1 MAVTLTL
8 NELAVQLRYSVS
20 DSVPPPHHYVVDLRD
35 WLAAAT
41 EWVER
46 RAPLAPEDTMNRAVT
61 QICGYWSQSPV
72 APPQRFGY
80 NAWLNSGAAALLAP
94 WIKRRA
100 QAI

>member
-8 NELAVQLRYSVS
+8 NELAVQLGYSVS
-20 DSVPPPHHYVVDLRD
+20 DSVPPLQAYVVDLRAY
-35 WLAAAT
+35 LAAAT

-61 QICGYWSQSPV
+61 QIAGYWSQSPL
-72 APPQRFGY
+72 APAQRFGY
-80 NAWLNSGAAALLAP
+80 NAWLHSGAAALLGP

>member
-8 NELAVQLRYSVS
+8 NELAVQLGYSIS
-20 DSVPPPHHYVVDLRD
+20 DSVPPAQPYVVDLRD

-46 RAPLAPEDTMNRAVT
+46 RAPLAPSDTQNRAVT
-61 QICGYWSQSPV
+61 QLAAYWNDAPT

-80 NAWLNSGAAALLAP
+80 NAWLHSGAAQLLAP
-94 WIKRRA
+94 FIERRA